1 MISAGI
7 DRKTRREVY
16 RRDGW
21 RCALCDSTQYIQ
33 IHHAVPRGEGG
44 TDEMQNLITLC
55 ADCHA
60 LAHGMDLRGWG
71 ATKEDV
77 DQAIVEYLADY
88 YAPNWNPWAK
98 DWRREAVEAIAN
110 ATPEEAA
117 KMGMQATWAEVEA
130 ICRYLMEEDPAVLR
144 RFGHP
149 EEGPP

>member
-33 IHHAVPRGEGG
+33 IHHVVPRGKGG
-44 TDEMQNLITLC
+44 PQTMQNMITLC

-77 DQAIVEYLADY
+77 DQAIVEYLADL
-88 YAPNWNPWAK
+88 YAEDGVIWNPWTPDDDR
-98 DWRREAVEAIAN
+98 DWDR
-110 ATPEEAA
+110 
-117 KMGMQATWAEVEA
+117 
-130 ICRYLMEEDPAVLR
+130 EDPVVLTR
-144 RFGHP
+144 HGQP